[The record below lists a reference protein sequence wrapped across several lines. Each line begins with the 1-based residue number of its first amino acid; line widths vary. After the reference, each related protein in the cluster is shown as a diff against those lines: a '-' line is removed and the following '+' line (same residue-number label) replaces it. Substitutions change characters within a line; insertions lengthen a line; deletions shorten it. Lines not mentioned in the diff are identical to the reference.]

1 VAFFAAR
8 LFARPWVSWTENL
21 LAIASADNAPSTK
34 FYREPAVAG
43 PNASNPVY
51 DRRAVGD
58 IGEFQDDLFN
68 LGRMDVLERL
78 SVLEQ

>member
-1 VAFFAAR
+1 
-8 LFARPWVSWTENL
+8 L

-51 DRRAVGD
+51 DRRGAQVAADRINGD
-58 IGEFQDDLFN
+58 D
-68 LGRMDVLERL
+68 
-78 SVLEQ
+78 